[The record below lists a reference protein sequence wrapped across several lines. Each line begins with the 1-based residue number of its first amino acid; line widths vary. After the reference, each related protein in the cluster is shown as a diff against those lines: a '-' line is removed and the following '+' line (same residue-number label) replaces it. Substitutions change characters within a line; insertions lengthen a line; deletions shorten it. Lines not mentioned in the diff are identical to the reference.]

1 MYLTCALHKFFKIML
16 RLYSIYHEVYP
27 EFIKQLENSAALQ
40 RIDRIDMNCGVNY
53 TSYPLFRDLQPYSRL
68 QHSIGTAL
76 IIYHFTHDTVQSLAG
91 LMHDIATPA
100 FSHTI
105 DFMNGD
111 YIKQESTEENTR
123 MCIEK
128 DPCISHF
135 LSITNISIEKVCDYH
150 IYPIA
155 DNPSPQLSADRL
167 EYTLSNACNYHFA
180 SKKDIADIYADII
193 VGTNENNV
201 QELVFQHS
209 EQAERFAY
217 LALQC
222 GKVYVS
228 LQDRF
233 AMEALARLTK
243 TCLQKHVLEMNDLW
257 KDEFY
262 VIDKICR
269 SQYSQAWAKYCSL
282 SSVQESDTGICIYAK
297 KRYIDPYVLGK
308 GRICSIRDTI
318 KHDVDSFLKDDMHE
332 KLIGECQD
340 GRKYNCGCEWE
351 PR

>member
-1 MYLTCALHKFFKIML
+1 MNC
-16 RLYSIYHEVYP
+16 LYAIYHDEFP

-40 RIDRIDMNCGVNY
+40 RIDHIDMNCGVNY

-68 QHSIGTAL
+68 QHSIGVAL

-91 LMHDIATPA
+91 LMHDISTPA

-111 YIKQESTEENTR
+111 YLKQESTEENTR
-123 MCIEK
+123 ICIEN
-128 DPCISHF
+128 DACISQY
-135 LSITNISIEKVCDYH
+135 LSTNKISIEDVCNYH

-167 EYTLSNACNYHFA
+167 EYTLSNALNYHFA
-180 SKKDIADIYADII
+180 SKKEIAEIYTDITIGI
-193 VGTNENNV
+193 NEKCEE
-201 QELVFQHS
+201 ELLFMHS
-209 EQAERFAY
+209 EQAECFAY
-217 LALQC
+217 LALRC

-228 LQDRF
+228 QQDRF

-243 TCLQKHVLEMNDLW
+243 TCLQKHVLDMDDLW
-257 KDEFY
+257 KDECF
-262 VIDKICR
+262 VIHKICQ
-269 SQYSQAWAKYCSL
+269 SEYKLAWEKYCSL
-282 SSVQESDTGICIYAK
+282 SSVQKSDEGICIHAK

-318 KHDVDSFLKDDMHE
+318 KHDVETFLEEDMHD

-340 GRKYNCGCEWE
+340 GKEYNCGCEW
-351 PR
+351 